1 LRIDAHH
8 SFSEQYTLAYLE
20 SILKRNRFDG
30 SILVGPLADTPDF
43 VRGIIVP
50 AAEWRDDFTR
60 HPKFRGIVVQGRL
73 SVPDALHF
81 PWSELEARRIPVDI
95 AGDLSAIPGLA
106 ARYPNLPICID
117 HLGAPAADDWP
128 RLLEAAAQF
137 PLVCCKLSGLAM
149 FPDPRPY
156 VQHALRLFG
165 PGRLM
170 FGSDWPN
177 GLPTHTWK
185 ASLAMFTQAIGAQ
198 SIETREELLGGTA
211 ARFYGI

>member
-8 SFSEQYTLAYLE
+8 SFSAQYTLAYLE
-20 SILKRNRFDG
+20 SILERNRFDG
-30 SILVGPLADTPDF
+30 SILVGPLTETPDF

-50 AAEWRDDFTR
+50 VTEWRDDLTH
-60 HPKFRGIVVQGRL
+60 HPKFRGIVVQGH
-73 SVPDALHF
+73 ALHV

-95 AGDLSAIPGLA
+95 SGDLAGVPDLA
-106 ARYPNLPICID
+106 ARHPNLPICID
-117 HLGAPAADDWP
+117 HLGAPAGGDWP
-128 RLLEAAAQF
+128 RLIETASQF
-137 PLVCCKLSGLAM
+137 PLVCCKLSGLSM

-177 GLPTHTWK
+177 GLPAHTWK

-198 SIETREELLGGTA
+198 SIETREQILGGTA

>member
-8 SFSEQYTLAYLE
+8 SFSEQYTLASLE

-30 SILVGPLADTPDF
+30 SLLVGPLIDTPDF

-60 HPKFRGIVVQGRL
+60 HPKFRGIVAQGH
-73 SVPDALHF
+73 ALHF
-81 PWSELEARRIPVDI
+81 PWSELEARHIPLDL
-95 AGDLSAIPGLA
+95 AGDLAGVPDLA
-106 ARYPNLPICID
+106 VSHPNLPICID
-117 HLGAPAADDWP
+117 HLGAPATDDWP

-177 GLPTHTWK
+177 GLPARTWK
-185 ASLAMFTQAIGAQ
+185 ASLATFTQAIGAQ
-198 SIETREELLGGTA
+198 SIETREQILGGTA

>member
-1 LRIDAHH
+1 MRIDAHH
-8 SFSEQYTLAYLE
+8 SFSEQYTLAGLE

-30 SILVGPLADTPDF
+30 SILVGPLIDTPDF

-50 AAEWRDDFTR
+50 VTEWRDDLAR
-60 HPKFRGIVVQGRL
+60 HPKFRGILMQGHL
-73 SVPDALHF
+73 SVPDDLRAT
-81 PWSELEARRIPVDI
+81 ELENRRIPVDI
-95 AGDLSAIPGLA
+95 TGDLSAVVDLA
-106 ARYPNLPICID
+106 ARHPRLPICID
-117 HLGAPAADDWP
+117 HLGAPPNDDWP

-137 PLVCCKLSGLAM
+137 PMVCCKLSGLAM

-156 VQHALRLFG
+156 VHHALRFFS

-177 GLPTHTWK
+177 GLPACTWK
-185 ASLAMFTQAIGAQ
+185 ASLALFTQAIGAQ
-198 SIETREELLGGTA
+198 SIETREQLLGGTA

>member
-8 SFSEQYTLAYLE
+8 SFSAQYSLAFLE
-20 SILKRNRFDG
+20 SILKRNRFEG

-43 VRGIIVP
+43 VRGIVVP
-50 AAEWRDDFTR
+50 AAEWSDDLAR
-60 HPKFRGIVVQGRL
+60 HPKFRGIQVTQAHG
-73 SVPDALHF
+73 LHAA
-81 PWSELEARRIPVDI
+81 ELEGRRIPLDVS
-95 AGDLSAIPGLA
+95 GDLAAIPDLA
-106 ARYPNLPICID
+106 ARHPNLPICID
-117 HLGAPAADDWP
+117 HLGAPASDDWP
-128 RLLEAAAQF
+128 KLLEAAAQF

-177 GLPTHTWK
+177 GLPDYTWK
-185 ASLAMFTQAIGAQ
+185 ASLAIFTQAIGAQ
-198 SIETREELLGGTA
+198 TIETREQLLGGTA

>member
-1 LRIDAHH
+1 MRIDAHH
-8 SFSEQYTLAYLE
+8 SFSGQYTLAYLE
-20 SILKRNRFDG
+20 TILKRNRFEG
-30 SILVGPLADTPDF
+30 SILVGPLIDTPEF

-50 AAEWRDDFTR
+50 LTEWHGELTH
-60 HPKFRGIVVQGRL
+60 HPKFRGIVVQGH
-73 SVPDALHF
+73 ALHI
-81 PWSELEARRIPVDI
+81 PLSELESRRTPIDI
-95 AGDLSAIPGLA
+95 VGGLSAIPGIA
-106 ARYPNLPICID
+106 ARHPNLPICID
-117 HLGAPAADDWP
+117 HLGAPATDDWP

-149 FPDPRPY
+149 FPDPRLY

-177 GLPTHTWK
+177 GLPAHTWK

-198 SIETREELLGGTA
+198 SIETREQLLGGTA
-211 ARFYGI
+211 ARFYGV